1 MCKRTNLYDFN
12 EQRGQQYESIYEVQT
27 LIKCGFKDTIP
38 NEMIKGLQVISN
50 EDILFD
56 YKSWI

>member
-12 EQRGQQYESIYEVQT
+12 EQKGQQHESIYEVWK

-38 NEMIKGLQVISN
+38 NEMIKRFQIIST
-50 EDILFD
+50 
-56 YKSWI
+56 